1 MSTLS
6 IRIDALTRRHR
17 SCPGPVPRTICLLL
31 RIRLRFG
38 LALSI
43 GGGADGQDVVLV
55 YGQTHRFN
63 GWTIV
68 STFDGTRLTN
78 DGTGHGMFVAIDGV
92 SSF

>member
-1 MSTLS
+1 
-6 IRIDALTRRHR
+6 
-17 SCPGPVPRTICLLL
+17 
-31 RIRLRFG
+31 
-38 LALSI
+38 
-43 GGGADGQDVVLV
+43 VVRV
-55 YGQTHRFN
+55 YGQTYRFN